1 MVGLLTGLFI
11 LYTKNNQWLWLANRR
26 STPEEIPSSP
36 EWDDDIIPYSKMVRP
51 STLLSPE
58 EDRSREFPAS
68 FLVNK
73 IGHCPHYVPD
83 GVRVANHWPLPENA
97 HYVHTRRGSSNNW
110 IGSNALAT
118 SNASFYMS
126 AARHILNPC
135 VSIAYKFLSG
145 L

>member
-11 LYTKNNQWLWLANRR
+11 LYTKNDQWLWLANRR

-51 STLLSPE
+51 SSLLSPE

-73 IGHCPHYVPD
+73 SVTPLTMCQMGFELPITGHCLKTLITSTLEGGLPTT
-83 GVRVANHWPLPENA
+83 GSVRMLWQLLMLHFICP
-97 HYVHTRRGSSNNW
+97 
-110 IGSNALAT
+110 
-118 SNASFYMS
+118 
-126 AARHILNPC
+126 RHV
-135 VSIAYKFLSG
+135 VS
-145 L
+145 